1 MSNQNLATEQL
12 LELLIQLKVL
22 SSPPTKTTP
31 EAARSI
37 LNGQP
42 QIAYALMTLMVKL
55 NAVNFEV
62 FQKTLAEFGSTTRQA
77 TNTIPAPTPRPGVPS
92 SLQSSASSTPVPALP
107 PHMQPQVQHYRTA
120 TPPYPYSN
128 GHTPP
133 PQSHQQPPY
142 SQPPYQQPPANP
154 GYGYSQP
161 QPVYPYPGYNAPP
174 AAPASQ
180 PAPARLPD
188 TLASIPEEQKA
199 LIMRVITMTPEQL
212 NALPPQERQTYI
224 QLKRKIT
231 FFDICSGD
239 VFTHC

>member
-1 MSNQNLATEQL
+1 MSNQNLAAEQL
-12 LELLIQLKVL
+12 LELLIQLK
-22 SSPPTKTTP
+22 KTTP

-62 FQKTLAEFGSTTRQA
+62 FQKTLAEFGTNSSSRQA
-77 TNTIPAPTPRPGVPS
+77 TNSIPAPTPKPS
-92 SLQSSASSTPVPALP
+92 ALPSLQPSVSSTPIPALP
-107 PHMQPQVQHYRTA
+107 PHMQPQAQHYRTG

-142 SQPPYQQPPANP
+142 SQPSYQQPPASTA
-154 GYGYSQP
+154 YGYNQP
-161 QPVYPYPGYNAPP
+161 QPMYAYPGYNA
-174 AAPASQ
+174 AAPAPQ
-180 PAPARLPD
+180 PAPTRLPD

-224 QLKRKIT
+224 QLRNT
-231 FFDICSGD
+231 LG
-239 VFTHC
+239 VPT